1 MEWNVTLNGK
11 DAGATN
17 KHRVKLPDVIPD
29 NAAFDLTVNGRKV
42 KARWQRTT
50 RALYI
55 LDPNSNA
62 DVWTAIHTRSRTVT
76 KFPGESDIN
85 VNAEFSPAGA
95 KYTQCMDATVALYI
109 PGQEGREGAVRNKPK
124 VVRSQITGKVLKV
137 LVKTG
142 DSVQTGDTLMI
153 VEAMK
158 MENRIL
164 AKTPGVVEAVKAAE
178 GDMIATG
185 AELVRFKSGEQ

>member
-1 MEWNVTLNGK
+1 MEWNVTLYGK
-11 DAGATN
+11 DAGSAN
-17 KHRVKLPDVIPD
+17 KHRVKLPDSIPD
-29 NAAFDLTVNGRKV
+29 NAEFDLTINGRMV

-55 LDPNSNA
+55 LDTKLNGDA
-62 DVWTAIHTRSRTVT
+62 WTAIHTRSRAVT
-76 KFPGESDIN
+76 KFPGESDVN
-85 VNAEFSPAGA
+85 VNAEFTPSGA
-95 KYTQCMDATVALYI
+95 KYTQCMDATVSLYI
-109 PGQEGREGAVRNKPK
+109 PGQEGREGAAAKKPK
-124 VVRSQITGKVLKV
+124 VIRSQITGKVLKV
-137 LVKTG
+137 FIKVG
-142 DSVQTGDTLMI
+142 DVVNAGDTLMI

-164 AKTPGVVEAVKAAE
+164 AKTPGTVDVVKAAE